1 VLKNA
6 ITASKVRCLQELCEA
21 ADAEPFGSAYRMV
34 MSKLN
39 RQPTPTDHMQLGQI
53 VATLFPTQP
62 PLTWQ
67 ATWEGDTV
75 LTSEAEVLAT

>member
-1 VLKNA
+1 VLF
-6 ITASKVRCLQELCEA
+6 